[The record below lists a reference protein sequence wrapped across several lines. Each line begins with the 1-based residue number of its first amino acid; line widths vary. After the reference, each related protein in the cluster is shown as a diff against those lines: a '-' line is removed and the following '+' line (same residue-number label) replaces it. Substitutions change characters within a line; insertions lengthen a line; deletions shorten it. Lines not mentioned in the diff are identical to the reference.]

1 MENRSQSL
9 LTYQPT
15 SIVIPHQT
23 PCHMKNPLIFSTRT
37 DFRQW
42 LTTNGATS
50 DGIWLLFRKKGEPA
64 TLTANDALEEALCH
78 GWIDG
83 QVQSIDENSYQ
94 KYFSR
99 RRAISNWSEKNK
111 KLAQTLIEKG
121 MMTQQGME
129 AIESAKKN
137 GMWEN
142 SFRTTIDEQQIEQ
155 FRQLIQPYPSA
166 YSNLLA
172 MSPSVQRT
180 YTALYLD
187 AKTEN
192 TRQTRLAKIIDRLT
206 HNLKP
211 M

>member
-1 MENRSQSL
+1 M
-9 LTYQPT
+9 T
-15 SIVIPHQT
+15 S
-23 PCHMKNPLIFSTRT
+23 PLSFPTRT

-42 LTTNGATS
+42 LATNGATS
-50 DGIWLLFRKKGEPA
+50 DGVWLLFRKKGEPT
-64 TLTANDALEEALCH
+64 TLSANDALEEALCH

-99 RRAISNWSEKNK
+99 RRVGSNWSDKNK
-111 KLAQTLIEKG
+111 NLAQALIEKG

-129 AIESAKKN
+129 TIESAKKN

-142 SFRTTIDEQQIEQ
+142 SSRTTIDEQQIEQ

-166 YSNLLA
+166 YANLLA

-187 AKTEN
+187 AKTDN